1 MPVIA
6 RLRREDEGF
15 TLIELLVIII
25 IFGIVSGIIAT
36 TMIYSMR
43 STRLHQNRVYAAED
57 VQVQIER
64 MGRDLRV
71 ADPIRAASATSIT
84 VDLYRGAGCVR
95 EQWSVVGTTLQVKQT
110 AYAAWSSCSKYPS
123 TATPLSTMTRTALNA
138 LANGATPVF
147 TYENA
152 AGTTVASPTPSQ
164 IAVVHITLVESVV
177 GRPGPVRF
185 TTAVG
190 VRNEALS

>member
-6 RLRREDEGF
+6 RLRRDDDGF

-71 ADPIRAASATSIT
+71 ADPIRAASATSMT

-95 EQWSVVGTTLQVKQT
+95 EQWSVVGTTLQVTQKT
-110 AYAAWSSCSKYPS
+110 YAAWASCSVYPATAAATS
-123 TATPLSTMTRTALNA
+123 TSTRTALSR

-147 TYENA
+147 TYADSTGA
-152 AGTTVASPTPSQ
+152 ALSSPTPSKV
-164 IAVVHITLVESVV
+164 ATVTITLVESVV
-177 GRPGPVRF
+177 GRPGTVQF
-185 TTAVG
+185 STAVG